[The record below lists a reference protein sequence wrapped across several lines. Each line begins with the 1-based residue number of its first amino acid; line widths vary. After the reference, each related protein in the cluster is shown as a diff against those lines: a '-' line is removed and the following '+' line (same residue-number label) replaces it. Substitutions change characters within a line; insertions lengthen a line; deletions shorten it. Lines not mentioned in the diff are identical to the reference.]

1 MDMAGW
7 NPSEERLEDLND
19 DEGSLGSDRA
29 VKRARGTESCF
40 FCDLPPVARLRDP
53 NRRLCADHY
62 IQDCEERVRTELFGD
77 ALAGH
82 DGTGGRKHAGASAG
96 LIAPGDR
103 IAVGLSGGKDSTALL
118 ILLTDILSSR
128 RDVKIA
134 AVTIDEGIRGYRE
147 ETMQAAADLV
157 QRLGIPHTI
166 VSFADLFGSDLDAL
180 LRGRERQAC
189 TVCGVLRRRAL
200 LEGARRV
207 QATKIATGHNRDDE
221 AQSVL
226 MNVLRGDLFRLVMDT
241 STGYPDCFIPR
252 IKPLAPLSEKEI
264 AIYLMVRGA
273 FSDLPEC
280 PYAHTALRGEVR
292 EILLAL
298 ESCFPGTT
306 GNLIRSQK
314 MIRDSI
320 PAGTIPGA
328 EWNEPGDDGGA
339 VCRICGEITR
349 RSICSVCLVL
359 GKDRTDHNSG
369 VHSG

>member
-1 MDMAGW
+1 MAGL
-7 NPSEERLEDLND
+7 NPSQETSEDLNAD
-19 DEGSLGSDRA
+19 GVGGPGTERVA
-29 VKRARGTESCF
+29 KRAGVSETCF
-40 FCDLPPVARLRDP
+40 FCDLPPVALLRDP
-53 NRRLCADHY
+53 DRRLCADHY
-62 IQDCEERVRTELFGD
+62 IRDCEERVRTELFGD
-77 ALAGH
+77 AQAGQ
-82 DGTGGRKHAGASAG
+82 GSTGRLGRAGASGG

-128 RDVKIA
+128 RDVSIA
-134 AVTIDEGIRGYRE
+134 AVTVDEGIRGYRE

-157 QRLGIPHTI
+157 QRLGVPHTI
-166 VSFADLFGSDLDAL
+166 VSFADLYGSDLDSL
-180 LRGRERQAC
+180 LGGRERQAC

-226 MNVLRGDLFRLVMDT
+226 MNLLRGDLFRLVMDT
-241 STGYPDCFIPR
+241 SSGYPDCFIPR

-264 AIYLMVRGA
+264 AIYLMLRGA
-273 FSDLPEC
+273 FLELPEC

-314 MIRDSI
+314 MIRESI
-320 PAGTIPGA
+320 PVGTIPGTD
-328 EWNEPGDDGGA
+328 WKQPGDDGGA
-339 VCRICGEITR
+339 ICRICGEITTG
-349 RSICSVCLVL
+349 SICSVCRVL
-359 GKDRTDHNSG
+359 GKDRNDHNSG